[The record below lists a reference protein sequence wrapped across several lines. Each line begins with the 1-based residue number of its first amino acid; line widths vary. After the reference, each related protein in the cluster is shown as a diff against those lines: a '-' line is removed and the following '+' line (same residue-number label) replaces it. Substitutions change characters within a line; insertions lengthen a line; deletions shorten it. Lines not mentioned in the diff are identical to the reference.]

1 MCPAAP
7 APARRRYRAVVA
19 LALAGILGAVMLTA
33 CDAEHAGDP
42 SPLPVIRDFTTAL
55 AAADLGAAASLTT
68 TPFQAED
75 GLAAIFGALS
85 EDGAQFAVQGLS
97 VDRDEAS
104 FTLGAAWDLG
114 DSAYGPRRWV
124 FSTTGVASRTS
135 EGWRIQWRPDVII
148 PGMTDQHT
156 VRLRPE
162 PPPPTEV
169 LDRDGVPLL
178 EQSVVHVV
186 TVDPVEASSSG
197 ALAEELA
204 ALLSPVDPRITP
216 ATLLLAINAG
226 QGQEA
231 PVVELR
237 DDDYQ
242 PIADRLAS
250 IDGVSVQQR
259 RGILTA
265 RDDLASPLFAQ
276 LRAEWQHRQD
286 VSAGWSVELVDRN
299 GAVTV
304 LEQAPGIPLPD
315 ISTEMDLGVQ
325 LAAQHAVA
333 SVTDSPAVIVALQ
346 SSTGA
351 VLSVAQNPAA
361 DAIGPIALA
370 GLYEPG
376 SVFEMVTAITALEN
390 RQITNNSTVSCPPD
404 GLYGDRY
411 VANPGLLDLA
421 DVTFAEA
428 FARSCATTIAGLATG
443 MADGDLHETAA
454 RLGLGRAFSIPG
466 MTTVTG
472 TIPTTGSTTDRVAT
486 ALGGGGT
493 TVSPFSMA
501 LMAATIARGTTPSPT
516 LLKGRPATVEQPV
529 GTNTYPVLRDAQRL
543 MRGVVETGAASSLAS
558 FRGLIG
564 ATGAATDDSGER
576 VNDWFI
582 GVDGNLAFAVLVTDP
597 ATSGAVAVAGRFL
610 EPLVDK
616 AAASTD
622 EAVAGA
628 QAPGRDVPGTGSS
641 SAEASSAGGKN

>member
-1 MCPAAP
+1 
-7 APARRRYRAVVA
+7 
-19 LALAGILGAVMLTA
+19 MLTA
-33 CDAEHAGDP
+33 CEADTAGAP
-42 SPLPVIRDFTTAL
+42 SPLPVIKDFTAAL
-55 AAADLGAAASLTT
+55 AAGDLDAAASLTT
-68 TPFQAED
+68 EPSRAGD

-85 EDGAQFAVQGLS
+85 GNGAEFAVQGLS
-97 VDRDEAS
+97 VDGDEAS

-124 FSTTGVASRTS
+124 FSTTGIAAQTS
-135 EGWRIQWRPDVII
+135 AGWRIEWRPDVII
-148 PGMTDQHT
+148 PGMTDHHT
-156 VRLRPE
+156 VRLLPE

-169 LDRDGVPLL
+169 LDRNGVPLL
-178 EQSVVHVV
+178 AQAVVHVV
-186 TVDPVEASSSG
+186 TVDPGRASSSG

-204 ALLSPVDPRITP
+204 ELISPVDPRITP

-226 QGQEA
+226 QGQGV

-237 DDDYQ
+237 DEDYQ
-242 PIADRLAS
+242 PIAERLAS
-250 IDGVSVQQR
+250 MSGVSVQQR

-286 VSAGWSVELVDRN
+286 VSAGWSVELVGRD
-299 GAVTV
+299 GDVTV

-315 ISTEMDLGVQ
+315 ITTELDLEVQ
-325 LAAQHAVA
+325 LAAQEAVA
-333 SVTDSPAVIVALQ
+333 SVTDSPAMIVALK

-376 SVFEMVTAITALEN
+376 PVFAMVAAIAALEN
-390 RQITNNSTVSCPPD
+390 GQVTNGSTVSCPPD

-421 DVTFAEA
+421 DSTFSEA

-443 MADGDLHETAA
+443 MANSDLQDTAS
-454 RLGLGRAFSIPG
+454 RLGLGRDFSVPG

-472 TIPTTGSTTDRVAT
+472 AIPEPGSAADRVAT
-486 ALGGGGT
+486 ALGGGGAM
-493 TVSPFSMA
+493 VSPFSMA
-501 LMAATIARGTTPSPT
+501 LMAATIARGTTPEPMLLRDRPT
-516 LLKGRPATVEQPV
+516 ATDESV
-529 GTNTYPVLRDAQRL
+529 GGIAYPVLRDAQRL
-543 MRGVVETGAASSLAS
+543 MRGVIESGAAQSLAG

-564 ATGAATDDSGER
+564 ATGAAQDEAGEGI
-576 VNDWFI
+576 NDWFI

-597 ATSGAVAVAGRFL
+597 STTDAVTVAGRFL
-610 EPLVDK
+610 DPLVDR
-616 AAASTD
+616 AS
-622 EAVAGA
+622 V
-628 QAPGRDVPGTGSS
+628 SS
-641 SAEASSAGGKN
+641 GGASSGVAPTEGASIEEVPIAETKN